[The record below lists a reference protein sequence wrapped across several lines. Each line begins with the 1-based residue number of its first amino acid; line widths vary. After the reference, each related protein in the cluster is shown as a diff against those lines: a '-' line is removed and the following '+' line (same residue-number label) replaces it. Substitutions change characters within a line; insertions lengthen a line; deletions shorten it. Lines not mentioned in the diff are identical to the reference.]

1 MPDTLR
7 ARPRW
12 ALPLLVAA
20 AFFMENLDGTILST
34 AAPAMGR
41 DLGVPA
47 VQVGAAITAYLL
59 TVAVLIPLSGW
70 LPTRFGARSVFV
82 AAVVVFTVASAGCA
96 AAPSLPVLLVLR
108 VLQGAGGALMVPV
121 GRLAVLAVT
130 ERRHVVSAIA
140 WLTWP
145 ALAAPVVAPLLG
157 GLLVTVASWRWIFLI
172 NLPFG
177 VVVVIAALALVPA
190 ERGED
195 RGRLDVRGLLL
206 TAGAIAAVTVLGS
219 LLAGTDVDVPAALVA
234 AGAGVVLAVAATVSL
249 LRSSAPLFDLRIL
262 RVETFRVTHAGGSLF
277 RLAVNGV
284 PFLVPLLLQL
294 GFGWSAVQAGAT
306 VLWLFVG
313 NLAIKPV
320 TTPVLA
326 RFGFKPVVLWS
337 SAGVA
342 ASIAL
347 LAVVGPDV
355 PVVLLVLLL
364 VAGGAARS
372 IGFTAYNTIAFADVE
387 RAELVHANTLSST
400 VQQLAAGLGVSVA
413 AVALRLGQAVP
424 GAGDLLPYRI
434 AFLVLALL
442 TLGAVVEG
450 ALMSPSAGDRIRPAA
465 GRRAAA
471 RSAGT
476 RT

>member
-1 MPDTLR
+1 
-7 ARPRW
+7 
-12 ALPLLVAA
+12 
-20 AFFMENLDGTILST
+20 MENLDGTILST

-47 VQVGAAITAYLL
+47 VQVGAAIPAYLL

-96 AAPSLPVLLVLR
+96 AAPSLPVLLALR

-130 ERRHVVSAIA
+130 DRRHVVSAIA

-177 VVVVIAALALVPA
+177 VAVVIAALALVPT
-190 ERGED
+190 ERGAD
-195 RGRLDVRGLLL
+195 RGPLDVRGLLL

-219 LLAGTDVDVPAALVA
+219 LLAAARIDAPAVLLA
-234 AGAGVVLAVAATVSL
+234 AVAGVVLGVGAADSL

-262 RVETFRVTHAGGSLF
+262 KIETFRVTHAGGSLF

-294 GFGWSAVQAGAT
+294 GFGWTAVQAGAT

-313 NLAIKPV
+313 NLAIKPA
-320 TTPVLA
+320 TTPLLA
-326 RFGFKPVVLWS
+326 RFGFRPVILWS
-337 SAGVA
+337 SAAVA

-347 LAVVGPDV
+347 LALVGPGV
-355 PVVLLVLLL
+355 PVVLLVVLL

-387 RAELVHANTLSST
+387 RADLVHANTLSST
-400 VQQLAAGLGVSVA
+400 LQQLAAGLGVSVA
-413 AVALRLGQAVP
+413 AVALRLGQALP
-424 GAGDLLPYRI
+424 GGGDLLPYRL
-434 AFLVLALL
+434 AFVVLAVL
-442 TLGAVVEG
+442 TLGAVLEG
-450 ALMSPSAGDRIRPAA
+450 ARMSQEAGERIRPAA
-465 GRRAAA
+465 RHSRA
-471 RSAGT
+471 R
-476 RT
+476 